1 MATSLE
7 SQLKAIASTHVQVE
21 DLKKRPFTRP
31 SILFNPTEAA
41 DVSLESVYDI
51 ALRGLDELS
60 TIERSF
66 ATFKKTL
73 FNSESLQIDRELQNR
88 EYNAKLDKSIA
99 TFLHLLSGYLLL
111 AHSHKTLEYLI
122 RRYKIYA
129 YNVDDVILCALPYH
143 ETSLFVRIVQ
153 LLNLE
158 KTQWHFLEGVKKSG
172 APPPR
177 AVLVKQCT
185 CVTAVLETIC
195 EYNMPVIKSRA
206 CPKSSISFCV
216 AVIIETLGAVKTV
229 DTDLVNKVL
238 PFILYCFDPLVG
250 QDYKVGGLM
259 IVGTLVGRA
268 ALSEKLVQKLICS
281 VARGLQKDADKLE
294 YVSLLQMSLMALIKL
309 TQEQTIKFFPW
320 KALEVLSNISDFPVI
335 LSELSKTFH
344 MENFLSLILDGLIYH
359 SFSHKSCQNT
369 FITIIDTVPMK
380 SHIVQVVSKILGLW
394 TGKVTQHDIPEART
408 WTKQVLLEVEKHYPD
423 ELDKAIC
430 DFLENFQETNK
441 QSLSGAPVF
450 EILRTVFNGSLH
462 VPIEESNA
470 SLCVSLEHPKAEIR
484 AAAVSSLATFGILE
498 TTTCDMKTMIN
509 IQEALLRRLHDDDLS
524 VVLAVLSLDSLAR
537 VVDTTPLL
545 KALSNI
551 LSRCYSIMRTGS
563 KGLKE
568 QAYGVANLCLE
579 FTVSNF
585 LAQNPDCLKE
595 VATLILPNILI
606 LPKTWKLNQ
615 KALQLAGTISW
626 PLFNYLSRALEL
638 MVNAQNQKPAEDWY
652 MSINMKIV
660 RALSDALIENL
671 ETCLPWLIKCC
682 RESGRAKSLLYLILI
697 HSFMQQREAEFW
709 PLLKGCL
716 PFLKQEWSDMDSEE
730 TVIQIKPK
738 EIKTFFCQPNLYK
751 HIESENQ
758 AVRGNL
764 LIAIFWSLLKNIPKK
779 SFEDSNNGCR
789 DKMSVFE
796 DLFVLFAMSSSK
808 KLLKEHIHLI
818 VTHSTLP
825 AVPFLSNFFME
836 EGSAVPVKVQVE
848 SLNALTSL
856 CLALP
861 RAESSERNGMQ
872 GINAMQLQLAL
883 PCILVALSSAVQAVR
898 RAATECIQA
907 LNDFFQGMETSSQ
920 KNGTEP
926 LHERY
931 IPMDVFEEFVESI
944 LQLKEV
950 FGSDGNFLSPF
961 LRSILNSSSV
971 HISVPDNLCKR
982 FDERKKEAILL
993 FILTNALEFPTYAKC
1008 TLLSVIQEAGHVA
1021 KQVAKTKPLL
1031 SDLLLRRKCFHLKY
1045 DLSQEKM
1052 SYDEVQLLCVLLKTY
1067 MLHIDSSPNSAK
1079 ESNMGGLEPIFEALF
1094 VEGISPEDPAG
1105 IKPCILVLEN
1115 ISSSFYDS
1123 QAATLQDQLFQRLI
1137 ILFSSDIGVIRNAAS
1152 DALRR
1157 INVNGITVAKQFDS
1171 IIAHF
1176 HRIENPTKKLKKR
1189 KLEKSSHERRSHGG
1203 LPEEGW
1209 HLSFAGALLE
1219 FLVWKKDLNNR
1230 LAVIEPL
1237 FRLLGK
1243 TIEDGPLISGVHGE
1257 QETGLP
1263 DNSHGSRSDSKC
1275 YLQQVLLTVL
1285 ENISNSLLAE
1295 SDLKEILCKKFNVDL
1310 VVRCVNI
1317 AKDSTTRNHALSL
1330 MTALGRLLPD
1340 QVLDHVID
1348 IFTIM
1353 GKSTII
1359 QDDSHSQKVSEQLI
1373 SAVVPCWLMT
1383 TKDPKKLLKVFVNAL
1398 PQMSQHRRLAIMKHL
1413 LGVVGE
1419 EASLPVLLLL
1429 LIEMMV
1435 SRTLISTQKAQN
1447 LEGIPLDSKWEIEFS
1462 VQLSGQYPSRIWLPA
1477 LVKLLQGARTDAYI
1491 LDLLQPECKGDDSF
1505 LWTLQIEA
1513 TSFITNYLRNS
1524 ELAFEL
1530 EIAHDEAA
1538 LQEALGALMEQVVL
1552 QLQIIDRKTKKPI
1565 VPSGLKNDAR
1575 EAAYSLL
1582 NTVTKLMVPSAY
1594 SKGITSLLKHSDA
1607 NVCEKALRLLCENL
1621 KDKVGL
1627 VQQPRMK
1634 RKMVTLPNA
1643 QWHSLGEE
1651 SDEAFK
1657 EMIMEIV
1664 ELLKRSPEDSSV
1676 RAKIAAVATLDV
1688 LAKKFVGNFPSTFSD
1703 CLSPV
1708 VANLTANDVALSS
1721 GCLNCIASFVTELG
1735 PQALAHLPHIIKY
1748 ILKKTWQVCLS
1759 SFKEATVSKM
1769 ADFEGN
1775 TASGGAFLISVLSVL
1790 EAIVQKLGGFLNP
1803 YLEEIVGL
1811 LVLHSQFTTDSGST
1825 VCTKA
1830 ASIRILMSEKIS
1842 VRLLLDPIV
1851 RVYGKAVENGE
1862 ASVSAIFEMLAVV
1875 ASKMDRPSVV
1885 TYHAKI
1891 FESCLIALDLRRQH
1905 PESIKNMGKVEA
1917 SVINA
1922 LVALIMKLSEA
1933 TFKPLFVRSLDWA
1946 ESEVESYGTS
1956 SSRNIQRNI
1965 SFYNFIDSLTG
1976 KLRSVFV
1983 PYFQYLMDGCVHH
1996 LTGGQDH
2003 EVNVQAKHKRKKSK
2017 LTEKVVGSETK
2028 QALTESEWNLRML
2041 VISSLHKCF
2050 LYDTVGF
2057 LDSSKFQILLKPIV
2071 SQLVVDP
2078 PKSVGQLKDVPS
2090 IEQVDDTLVS
2100 CLGQMALTAGTD
2112 LLWKPLNH
2120 EVLMQTRSEKVRA
2133 RILSLRVVKYLLE
2146 HLKEEY
2152 LVLLPETI
2160 PFLGELLEDSE
2171 LGVVAQA
2178 QEILKSMEDLSGES
2192 LSQYL

>member
-7 SQLKAIASTHVQVE
+7 SQLKAIASTHVQAGE
-21 DLKKRPFTRP
+21 LKKRPFTRP
-31 SILFNPTEAA
+31 SILFDPTEAA

-60 TIERSF
+60 AIENLF

-88 EYNAKLDKSIA
+88 EYNAKLDRSIA
-99 TFLHLLSGYLLL
+99 SFLRLLSGYLLL
-111 AHSHKTLEYLI
+111 AHSHKTLEYMI

-158 KTQWHFLEGVKKSG
+158 KTKWHFLEGVKRSG

-177 AVLVKQCT
+177 AILVEQCT
-185 CVTAVLETIC
+185 RVTAVLETIC
-195 EYNMPVIKSRA
+195 EYNMPVNKNRTCS
-206 CPKSSISFCV
+206 KFSISFCV
-216 AVIIETLGAVKTV
+216 AVIIETLGAVTTV
-229 DTDLVNKVL
+229 DTDLINKVL
-238 PFILYCFDPLVG
+238 PFILCCFDPSVS

-268 ALSEKLVQKLICS
+268 TLSEKLIQKLICS
-281 VARGLQKDADKLE
+281 VTRALQKDADRLD
-294 YVSLLQMSLMALIKL
+294 YVSLLQMTLMALIKL
-309 TQEQTIKFFPW
+309 TQAQTVKIFPW
-320 KALEVLSNISDFPVI
+320 KALEVLSNISDFPVS
-335 LSELSKTFH
+335 LLELSKTFH
-344 MENFLSLILDGLIYH
+344 MEKFLSLILDGLIYH
-359 SFSHKSCQNT
+359 SFSHNSCQNAL
-369 FITIIDTVPMK
+369 ITIIDTVPMK
-380 SHIVQVVSKILGLW
+380 SHIVQVVSKVLGLW
-394 TGKVTQHDIPEART
+394 TGKMAQLDIPEART
-408 WTKQVLLEVEKHYPD
+408 WTKQVLLEVEKHYPA
-423 ELDKAIC
+423 ELDKAVGN
-430 DFLENFQETNK
+430 FLENSRGTDK

-450 EILRTVFNGSLH
+450 EIMRTVFSGSLH
-462 VPIEESNA
+462 VPMEESNA
-470 SLCVSLEHPKAEIR
+470 SIIVSLEHPKAEIR
-484 AAAVSSLATFGILE
+484 AAAVSSLTTFGILE
-498 TTTCDMKTMIN
+498 TDTCDMKTMIN

-537 VVDTTPLL
+537 VVDTIPLL
-545 KALSNI
+545 KALFDI
-551 LSRCYSIMRTGS
+551 LSRCYLIIRTGS
-563 KGLKE
+563 KGSRR
-568 QAYGVANLCLE
+568 QANVVANLCLE
-579 FTVSNF
+579 FIASNF

-595 VATLILPNILI
+595 VATMILPNILI

-615 KALQLAGTISW
+615 KALELAGALSW
-626 PLFNYLSRALEL
+626 PFFTRLSPTLEL
-638 MVNAQNQKPAEDWY
+638 MTNTQNEKPAENWHS
-652 MSINMKIV
+652 SINIKIIG
-660 RALSDALIENL
+660 ALSDALLENL
-671 ETCLPWLIKCC
+671 EKSLPWLIECC
-682 RESGRAKSLLYLILI
+682 REFGRAKSLLYLVLI
-697 HSFMQQREAEFW
+697 HSFMQRREVEFW

-716 PFLKQEWSDMDSEE
+716 PFLKQEWCDLDSEE
-730 TVIQIKPK
+730 TIIQTKPEK
-738 EIKTFFCQPNLYK
+738 IDMFFFQPNLYQ
-751 HIESENQ
+751 HIESEGQ
-758 AVRGNL
+758 VVRGNL
-764 LIAIFWSLLKNIPKK
+764 LIAIFWSVLKNFPRK
-779 SFEDSNNGCR
+779 SIEDSNNENR
-789 DKMSVFE
+789 DKMTVFE
-796 DLFVLFAMSSSK
+796 DLFVLFAMSSYK

-825 AVPFLSNFFME
+825 AVPFLSKFFME

-861 RAESSERNGMQ
+861 RAESYERNGMQ
-872 GINAMQLQLAL
+872 GMEAMQLQLAL
-883 PCILVALSSAVQAVR
+883 PCILVALCSAVQAVR

-907 LNDFFQGMETSSQ
+907 LYDLSRGMETSSQ

-931 IPMDVFEEFVESI
+931 IPMDVFEEFMECI

-950 FGSDGNFLSPF
+950 FDSDGNFLCPF
-961 LRSILNSSSV
+961 LSSILNSSSR
-971 HISVPDNLCKR
+971 HISVPDCLHKR
-982 FDERKKEAILL
+982 FDERKKEVILL
-993 FILTNALEFPTYAKC
+993 FILTNALEFPAYAKY
-1008 TLLSVIQEAGHVA
+1008 TLLSALQEAGHVS
-1021 KQVAKTKPLL
+1021 KQVAETKALL
-1031 SDLLLRRKCFHLKY
+1031 SNLLLRRKGFHLKY
-1045 DLSQEKM
+1045 DLSQEKF
-1052 SYDEVQLLCVLLKTY
+1052 SDDEVQLLCVLLKTY
-1067 MLHIDSSPNSAK
+1067 MLHIDSSQNSAK
-1079 ESNMGGLEPIFEALF
+1079 ESNAGGLEPIFEALL
-1094 VEGISPEDPAG
+1094 VEGVSPEDPAG
-1105 IKPCILVLEN
+1105 IKPCILVLES

-1123 QAATLQDQLFQRLI
+1123 QTVILQDKLFQCLI
-1137 ILFSSDIGVIRNAAS
+1137 ILFNSDIGAIRNAAI

-1157 INVNGITVAKQFDS
+1157 IGVNGVTIAKQIDLV
-1171 IIAHF
+1171 IACF
-1176 HRIENPTKKLKKR
+1176 PRIENPTKRLKKR
-1189 KLEKSSHERRSHGG
+1189 KLEKRSHECPSSGG
-1203 LPEEGW
+1203 LLAEGQ
-1209 HLSFAGALLE
+1209 HLSFAGALLD
-1219 FLVWKKDLNNR
+1219 FLVWKKDINNR
-1230 LAVIEPL
+1230 LAIIEPL

-1243 TIEDGPLISGVHGE
+1243 TIEDGPLRPGVHRQ
-1257 QETGLP
+1257 QETGLL
-1263 DNSHGSRSDSKC
+1263 DNAHQSRSNAIS
-1275 YLQQVLLTVL
+1275 YLQQVILTVL
-1285 ENISNSLLAE
+1285 ENISNSLLTE
-1295 SDLKEILCKKFNVDL
+1295 FDLKDIICKNFNVDL
-1310 VVRCVNI
+1310 VVQCVNI

-1353 GKSTII
+1353 GESTII
-1359 QDDSHSQKVSEQLI
+1359 QDDSHSQKVSEELI

-1419 EASLPVLLLL
+1419 EISLPVLLLL
-1429 LIEMMV
+1429 LLQAVV
-1435 SRTLISTQKAQN
+1435 SRTFISTQKGQN
-1447 LEGIPLDSKWEIEFS
+1447 MTDKPVDSEWEIEFC
-1462 VQLSGQYPSRIWLPA
+1462 VQLSGQYSSRIWLPS
-1477 LVKLLQGARTDAYI
+1477 LVKLLQGARTDAFV
-1491 LDLLQPECKGDDSF
+1491 LDRLQPECKGDDSF

-1513 TSFITNYLRNS
+1513 THFITNYLKNS
-1524 ELAFEL
+1524 ELAFQL
-1530 EIAHDEAA
+1530 EIAHDRAA
-1538 LQEALGALMEQVVL
+1538 LQEALGALMEQVIL
-1552 QLQIIDRKTKKPI
+1552 QLQFIDKKSKKPI
-1565 VPSGLKNDAR
+1565 VPSGFKNDAR

-1582 NTVTKLMVPSAY
+1582 NSVTKLMPPSAY

-1607 NVCEKALRLLCENL
+1607 NVCEKALQLLCENL
-1621 KDKVGL
+1621 KDKAGL
-1627 VQQPRMK
+1627 VQQPRTK

-1657 EMIMEIV
+1657 EMVAEIV
-1664 ELLKRSPEDSSV
+1664 ELLKRSPEDSSLT
-1676 RAKIAAVATLDV
+1676 AKIAAVATLDV
-1688 LAKKFVGNFPSTFSD
+1688 LAKKFVGNFPSTFSA

-1708 VANLTANDVALSS
+1708 VANLTANDAALSS
-1721 GCLNCIASFVTELG
+1721 GCLHCIASLVFELG
-1735 PQALAHLPHIIKY
+1735 PQALAQLPHIIKY
-1748 ILKKTWQVCLS
+1748 ILEKTWQACS
-1759 SFKEATVSKM
+1759 SSYKEATVSKM
-1769 ADFEGN
+1769 TDIEGS
-1775 TASGGAFLISVLSVL
+1775 TAARGAFLISVLCVL
-1790 EAIVQKLGGFLNP
+1790 EAVVQKLGGFLNP

-1811 LVLHSQFTTDSGST
+1811 LVLHSQFIADSGST

-1830 ASIRILMSEKIS
+1830 ASIRILLSENIS

-1862 ASVSAIFEMLAVV
+1862 ASVLAIFEMLAVV
-1875 ASKMDRPSVV
+1875 SAKMDRPSVV

-1891 FESCLIALDLRRQH
+1891 FETCLISLDLRRQH
-1905 PESIKNMGKVEA
+1905 PESIKNMGKVET

-1922 LVALIMKLSEA
+1922 LVALVMKLSEA

-1946 ESEVESYGTS
+1946 ESEVESDGS
-1956 SSRNIQRNI
+1956 SSGRNIQRNI
-1965 SFYNFIDSLTG
+1965 SFYNFIDNLTG

-1996 LTGGQDH
+1996 LTGGQDQ
-2003 EVNVQAKHKRKKSK
+2003 EANVREKHKRKKSK
-2017 LTEKVVGSETK
+2017 LTEKVVGIETK

-2050 LYDTVGF
+2050 LYDSVGF
-2057 LDSSKFQILLKPIV
+2057 LDAAKFQILLKPIV

-2078 PKSVGQLKDVPS
+2078 PKTVDQLEDVPS
-2090 IEQVDDTLVS
+2090 IQQVDDILVS

-2133 RILSLRVVKYLLE
+2133 RILGLRVVKYLLE

-2171 LGVVAQA
+2171 LDVVAQA